1 MSDQT
6 PQDPYAVPPAGGYPP
21 QVPPAAPQPAYPAPP
36 PAGYPAPTYPAA
48 GYPGGEAPKPGPGTF
63 AIIALIVAVIALL
76 ISWVPF
82 LGALTALIAL
92 GLGIGAWVSTKKGG
106 RPAGLAIAA
115 TVISILAFLIGVVV
129 SIGFL
134 ILIDQAQEADRYCN
148 SVSTT
153 QAEYDACIEDRVTS
167 WFGVDTT
174 P

>member
-6 PQDPYAVPPAGGYPP
+6 PPDPYAVPPAGGYPP
-21 QVPPAAPQPAYPAPP
+21 QVPPAAPEPAYPAPP

-82 LGALTALIAL
+82 LGAIAALIAL
-92 GLGIGAWVSTKKGG
+92 GLGIGAWVSAKKGG

-115 TVISILAFLIGVVV
+115 TVISILAFLIGVVIT
-129 SIGFL
+129 IGFL

>member
-1 MSDQT
+1 MRDTAAQKRRYRIGSRNKVS
-6 PQDPYAVPPAGGYPP
+6 AVELASPPMTTIASGRWIS
-21 QVPPAAPQPAYPAPP
+21 
-36 PAGYPAPTYPAA
+36 
-48 GYPGGEAPKPGPGTF
+48 EPGPVANSTGSKPN
-63 AIIALIVAVIALL
+63 AAIVAVIALL